1 MLSMD
6 DFHESYTFFNDW
18 SLHDV
23 SFSHKFFYG
32 HPSKTRLIRT
42 KETHFSF
49 NAICQSTKI
58 HMTSND
64 IHTDIS
70 SIPFITKM
78 IFVIWIYLILDTSYI
93 LKGRSQ
99 ELLQIDFY
107 HLMLERVT
115 LGFIVF
121 MYAHI
126 PIRKRIK
133 SNSSIMGMSKWND
146 NVQRIFFGSV
156 FKVRN
161 P

>member
-70 SIPFITKM
+70 SIPFITK
-78 IFVIWIYLILDTSYI
+78 WSLWY
-93 LKGRSQ
+93 
-99 ELLQIDFY
+99 E
-107 HLMLERVT
+107 
-115 LGFIVF
+115 
-121 MYAHI
+121 
-126 PIRKRIK
+126 
-133 SNSSIMGMSKWND
+133 SI
-146 NVQRIFFGSV
+146 
-156 FKVRN
+156 
-161 P
+161 